1 MIILEIVD
9 FLMACLKYLAYP
21 HNDTI
26 FLFAL
31 TVLDTVLAIG
41 WRIKQDHPLLSGNF
55 KAGLLVNSVLSLLP
69 YAMGILNDHTPH
81 DEPLNVLI
89 PIFALGIAI
98 MMLQSIMANAV
109 LYGVKIPNWA
119 QGFYDKF
126 LSAEVEKKR
135 IKVAEQENF
144 NEIKHN

>member
-1 MIILEIVD
+1 MEITD
-9 FLMACLKYLAYP
+9 FLLTCLKYLAYP
-21 HNDTI
+21 ANDTI
-26 FLFAL
+26 LLFAL
-31 TVLDTVLAIG
+31 TILDTVLAMG

-81 DEPLNVLI
+81 DEPLNILI
-89 PIFALGIAI
+89 PIFALGITI
-98 MMLQSIMANAV
+98 MMTQSIMANAV
-109 LYGVKIPNWA
+109 LYGVKIPTWA

-135 IKVAEQENF
+135 IKVAKQEDEF
-144 NEIKHN
+144 EEIKHN